1 MKAQRRY
8 NHRPAI
14 AVISRV
20 IDVLHSKRWGYSPP
34 KMERVIS
41 LDNTLTAVIE
51 TAIAEQKAMT
61 TEREVSLMIARDAI
75 RNKNQTGAIEFSIP
89 SLSVPAGA
97 DLRRLVDFRI
107 RERFVPAFVP
117 SPPAEQ
123 THPTI
128 KRLLEIATE
137 PILDRCP
144 QGMSGDIR
152 HSGPAC
158 QKIIDRFSIASH
170 VGVIDETKETDNS
183 FPMPKHRALEF
194 DLDIFCPGP
203 AHFRIEVNAVG
214 HFRHQRFRK
223 SYRPAPL
230 MKFEH
235 RLKRESSRVG
245 RVVVRA
251 VVVHGPVHELETG
264 VRTVAIV
271 IEEIR
276 HAELPKADLEPALG
290 KRRKKRERRT
300 GAIDLLVAKRNHLVP
315 HESSD
320 VRCFAQVRIPHD
332 IQIGDARQTDS
343 LTNAMAAGFLN
354 VAEQFS
360 PVREPHAREKRE
372 DSRSRIL
379 RLRRQAPRA
388 LIGRVKCRMP
398 L

>member
-20 IDVLHSKRWGYSPP
+20 IDVLHSKRREYSPP
-34 KMERVIS
+34 KMGRVIS
-41 LDNTLTAVIE
+41 IDNTLTAVIE
-51 TAIAEQKAMT
+51 TAIAEKKAMT
-61 TEREVSLMIARDAI
+61 TEREVSLMIARDGI
-75 RNKNQTGAIEFSIP
+75 RNKNYAGAIEFSIP
-89 SLSVPAGA
+89 SLSVSAGA
-97 DLRRLVDFRI
+97 DLRRLIHFRI
-107 RERFVPAFVP
+107 RERLVPAFVP
-117 SPPAEQ
+117 SPPAEH
-123 THPTI
+123 THPI
-128 KRLLEIATE
+128 MKRLLEIAAE
-137 PILDRCP
+137 SILDRSTRR
-144 QGMSGDIR
+144 MSGDIR
-152 HSGPAC
+152 HSGPAR
-158 QKIIDRFSIASH
+158 QKIVDRFSIAAH
-170 VGVIDETKETDNS
+170 VGVIGETQETNNA
-183 FPMPKHRALEF
+183 FPMPKHRTVEF
-194 DLDIFCPGP
+194 DLDIFCPGA

-230 MKFEH
+230 TVFKH
-235 RLKRESSRVG
+235 RRKRESSRV
-245 RVVVRA
+245 RCVVVRA

-264 VRTVAIV
+264 VRTVGIV

-300 GAIDLLVAKRNHLVP
+300 RAIDLLVAKGNDLVP